1 MGCRTLFNTCCHT
14 IDAQLLMESESCTR
28 KYKHNDNSQFHIMT
42 CQILYF
48 TYRLDIGTVH
58 CTLSQAVRFFQ
69 QIKSNTFTTESIR
82 SKVNTVVGW
91 EANRVSQRAHN
102 ATSGTFYVSMCEIY
116 YSMSSTYILY
126 LGSTLFGYYLLFR
139 IKLDLRQ
146 ITLCKTRRATNA
158 WHSCTV
164 VHLHSVQCTLVQ
176 CVESNRALLRK
187 HCFVK

>member
-1 MGCRTLFNTCCHT
+1 MYVYT
-14 IDAQLLMESESCTR
+14 
-28 KYKHNDNSQFHIMT
+28 HNFTSW

-58 CTLSQAVRFFQ
+58 CTLYQAVRFLQ

-82 SKVNTVVGW
+82 SKVNTVVGG

-126 LGSTLFGYYLLFR
+126 LESTLFGYYLLFR
-139 IKLDLRQ
+139 IKLNLRQ
-146 ITLCKTRRATNA
+146 ITLYKTRRATKA
-158 WHSCTV
+158 WYSCTV
-164 VHLHSVQCTLVQ
+164 VHLPSVWNQTEPCFENTALSNNTLQ
-176 CVESNRALLRK
+176 KQEK
-187 HCFVK
+187 QP

>member
-1 MGCRTLFNTCCHT
+1 MSLVRGSTNTT
-14 IDAQLLMESESCTR
+14 AT
-28 KYKHNDNSQFHIMT
+28 HNFTSW

-58 CTLSQAVRFFQ
+58 CTLYQAVRFLQ

-82 SKVNTVVGW
+82 SKVNTVVGG

-126 LGSTLFGYYLLFR
+126 LESTLFGYYLLFR
-139 IKLDLRQ
+139 IKLNLRQ
-146 ITLCKTRRATNA
+146 ITLYKTRRATKA
-158 WHSCTV
+158 WYSCTV
-164 VHLHSVQCTLVQ
+164 VHLPSVWNQTEPCFENTALSNNTLQ
-176 CVESNRALLRK
+176 KQEK
-187 HCFVK
+187 QP

>member
-1 MGCRTLFNTCCHT
+1 MLKSIFEFAVNILKCDKYTSTENKSCFEEEKIGSQLLVGCRTLFNTCCHT

-58 CTLSQAVRFFQ
+58 CTLYQAVRFLQ

-82 SKVNTVVGW
+82 SKVNTVVGG

-116 YSMSSTYILY
+116 YSMSSAYILY
-126 LGSTLFGYYLLFR
+126 LESTLFGYYLLFR
-139 IKLDLRQ
+139 VAQ
-146 ITLCKTRRATNA
+146 SAVA
-158 WHSCTV
+158 
-164 VHLHSVQCTLVQ
+164 Q
-176 CVESNRALLRK
+176 
-187 HCFVK
+187 